1 VRTRRAGTDGRLPG
15 IFEPH
20 WGYLVQLNLNVEA
33 VVASMEIAAA
43 ATLLVGILSKRGIDA
58 MANQLTKLIKLGQR
72 WGHFADTPLLF
83 SISEWQE
90 LGETM
95 WERTITG
102 EDKEERR

>member
-1 VRTRRAGTDGRLPG
+1 MK
-15 IFEPH
+15 
-20 WGYLVQLNLNVEA
+20 A
-33 VVASMEIAAA
+33 VVAGMEVYAA
-43 ATLLVGILSKRGIDA
+43 ATLLVGILSKRGIETTA
-58 MANQLTKLIKLGQR
+58 KQLMKLIKLGQR

-102 EDKEERR
+102 EDKEEKEIKAVREL